1 VRHVLYDS
9 FLQAQILAEEVRGSA
24 GRMYAYEDLMAALE
38 ADGLLD
44 REIERLPGSEEMAER
59 RRAGRG
65 MERPELAVLLAYAK
79 RSITGALLRAGL
91 PDDPF
96 LDRALRSYFPAR
108 VVARFGDLL
117 ADHPLRSEL
126 VATIVSNRVVN
137 DLGSTFV
144 SRLEAE
150 LGEEPA
156 DVVRAYALAREVTD
170 AARRWEA
177 IEALDR
183 SVDRTAVWEL
193 MAGVDWLV
201 EATTR
206 WYLNH
211 EVRGP
216 LEPAIETGRAGF
228 RRLAAVVPELVAD
241 GWGDERERIAADL
254 AERGVPEAMARAH
267 AYQRTLVHAPD
278 VIAAAG
284 GAPGGAARS
293 VEEVA
298 GGFFRMGE
306 ALEIG
311 WIERNIDELPVGT
324 RMQRWA
330 MQALRDD
337 VLRARRELVTRA
349 LQEAPDAGVEEAVDR
364 FLAARE
370 SGRARLRAFTR
381 TLAGDGEPDLAGLT
395 LAVRQLR
402 ALVD

>member
-1 VRHVLYDS
+1 
-9 FLQAQILAEEVRGSA
+9 
-24 GRMYAYEDLMAALE
+24 MAALE

-44 REIERLPGSEEMAER
+44 REVERLPTSEEMAER
-59 RRAGRG
+59 KRAGRG

-96 LDRALRSYFPAR
+96 LDRALRSYFPAA
-108 VVARFGDLL
+108 VVERFGEHL
-117 ADHPLRSEL
+117 AQHPLRSEL
-126 VATIVSNRVVN
+126 IATIVSNRVVN

-144 SRLEAE
+144 SRLHAE

-170 AARRWEA
+170 AAQRWEA
-177 IEALDR
+177 IEDLDR

-201 EATTR
+201 EVTTR

-211 EVRGP
+211 DVRGP

-228 RRLAAVVPELVAD
+228 RRLAAVVPDLVAD
-241 GWGDERERIAADL
+241 GWGEERERVAQGL
-254 AERGVPEAMARAH
+254 VERGVPEAMARAH
-267 AYQRTLVHAPD
+267 AYQRALVHAPD
-278 VIAAAG
+278 IIAAAEG
-284 GAPGGAARS
+284 GEAHGPPPHS

-298 GGFFRMGE
+298 HGFFHMGE

-311 WIERNIDELPVGT
+311 WIEREIDELPVGT

-337 VLRARRELVTRA
+337 VLRARRELVARA

-370 SGRARLRAFTR
+370 GARARLRAFTR
-381 TLAGDGEPDLAGLT
+381 TLAVDGEPDLAGLT
-395 LAVRQLR
+395 LAV
-402 ALVD
+402 

>member
-1 VRHVLYDS
+1 
-9 FLQAQILAEEVRGSA
+9 
-24 GRMYAYEDLMAALE
+24 
-38 ADGLLD
+38 
-44 REIERLPGSEEMAER
+44 MAER

-96 LDRALRSYFPAR
+96 LDRALRSYFPAA
-108 VVARFGDLL
+108 VVERFGEHL
-117 ADHPLRSEL
+117 AQHPLRSEL
-126 VATIVSNRVVN
+126 IATIVSNRVVN

-144 SRLEAE
+144 SRLHAE

-170 AARRWEA
+170 AAQRWEA
-177 IEALDR
+177 IEDLDR

-201 EATTR
+201 EVTTR

-211 EVRGP
+211 DVRGP

-228 RRLAAVVPELVAD
+228 RRLAAVIPDLVAD
-241 GWGDERERIAADL
+241 GWGEEREHIAQGL
-254 AERGVPEAMARAH
+254 VERGVPEAMARAH
-267 AYQRTLVHAPD
+267 AYQRALVHAPD
-278 VIAAAG
+278 IIAAAEG
-284 GAPGGAARS
+284 GKPGEAGGPPRS

-298 GGFFRMGE
+298 HGFFHMGE
-306 ALEIG
+306 GLEIG
-311 WIERNIDELPVGT
+311 WIERAIDGLPVGT

-330 MQALRDD
+330 MHALRDD

-349 LQEAPDAGVEEAVDR
+349 LQEAPDATVEEAVDR

-370 SGRARLRAFTR
+370 GGRERLRAFTR
-381 TLAGDGEPDLAGLT
+381 TLAGDGEADLAGLT